1 MVFIDDNTLHRAR
14 ADDQLL
20 QQLER
25 SVSEHLSALIS
36 HVFLHSKP
44 ARPSQSRWTG
54 VANVAEWCLGLAL
67 FHQFLTL
74 LFGALSAKAGSN
86 TADSTMDVDVM
97 ASIPGFFGILN
108 SGHTDILA
116 TCDDYYYP
124 HHSDTVLP
132 GHEQN

>member
-67 FHQFLTL
+67 FHQFLAL
-74 LFGALSAKAGSN
+74 LLGALSAKAGSN

-97 ASIPGFFGILN
+97 ASILDF
-108 SGHTDILA
+108 LA
-116 TCDDYYYP
+116 F
-124 HHSDTVLP
+124 
-132 GHEQN
+132 